1 MKNLAYYG
9 CFSILFALAV
19 PGQAVAQ
26 VRVDSA
32 SVEAVATARQVYAHL
47 VRPESVLFN
56 GPEYVDYSKPGSIGH
71 QFFLDATP
79 QTGTIVYRQGAFENV
94 LLRYD
99 LLLDQV
105 VLTYPGQTAVIK
117 LVPEFISS
125 FTLGNH
131 QFARMRADSTTS
143 RIMPTGFYEVLLPG
157 PVSLL
162 ARHTK
167 RVEQTY
173 VQQNLRFE
181 YRQADQL
188 LLRTASSAAE
198 VSSLKDLLALLPAH
212 KAEAQRYARQ
222 HKLRFRAAQREASAL
237 EVLRY
242 YYTLPQ

>member
-1 MKNLAYYG
+1 M
-9 CFSILFALAV
+9 
-19 PGQAVAQ
+19 
-26 VRVDSA
+26 
-32 SVEAVATARQVYAHL
+32 
-47 VRPESVLFN
+47 LFN
-56 GPEYVDYSKPGSIGH
+56 GSEYVDYSKPGSIGH
-71 QFFLDATP
+71 QFFLDANP
-79 QTGTIVYRQGAFENV
+79 QMGTIVYRQGSFQDV

-105 VLTYPGQTAVIK
+105 VMTYPGQTAVVT
-117 LVPEFISS
+117 LVPDFISS
-125 FTLGNH
+125 FTLGSH
-131 QFARMRADSTTS
+131 QFARIRADSTTS

-188 LLRTASSAAE
+188 LVRTASGAAE
-198 VSSLKDLLALLPAH
+198 VSSLKDMLALLPAH

-242 YYTLPQ
+242 YNTLPQ